1 MKLRILLAT
10 IVLCVLTVPLAN
22 ATVLTFD
29 GLGTNTPM
37 PAFYGSYVTDV
48 GQGIERGNGF
58 TPNVVVDFI
67 PNGGNGF
74 ETYNDP
80 DWRAAQL
87 DGIPGTG
94 SFDIVFTPEE
104 GYGVLVNSFEFDDYA
119 DWPTPPTGHTF
130 DWSLIGNDTTLAG
143 ATGVVVPSDMTYDP
157 TGADN
162 LVINTGM
169 TSPFFGP
176 VTLRIVPTAG
186 DPYDRAIDDV
196 NFDQAVVPEP
206 ASLATLGLAAALLLA
221 RHRRRSHPLTV

>member
-1 MKLRILLAT
+1 MKPRILLAT
-10 IVLCVLTVPLAN
+10 LALCVFAVPLAH

-29 GLGTNTPM
+29 GLGTNTPI
-37 PAFYGSYVTDV
+37 PAFYGSYVTEA
-48 GQGIERGNGF
+48 GQGLERGNGF
-58 TPNVVVDFI
+58 TPNVVVDFV
-67 PNGGNGF
+67 PNGDNGF
-74 ETYNDP
+74 QTYNDP
-80 DWRAAQL
+80 DWAAAQL
-87 DGIPGTG
+87 DGIPSTG

-104 GYGVLVNSFEFDDYA
+104 GFGVLVNSFEFDDYA
-119 DWPTPPTGHTF
+119 EWPTPPTGHTF
-130 DWSLIGNDTTLAG
+130 DWSLIGNNTTLAG

-169 TSPFFGP
+169 NAPFFGP

-206 ASLATLGLAAALLLA
+206 ASLATLGLAAALLLG
-221 RHRRRSHPLTV
+221 RRGRCSAALRV